1 MAWLCVGAGD
11 VAYDIEP
18 RASLPEV
25 QLDSPGVPD
34 EPDGAVDDVLKHG
47 FEPPALGVDLLRG
60 NGFAPNDFLSEGAQ
74 QVECD
79 HGAEQDDLV
88 GAEKRCQEKVSGKG
102 VSVDIRTFSLVDPDA
117 FGKGVRKRC
126 QCRHSNIFTC

>member
-34 EPDGAVDDVLKHG
+34 EPDGAVDDILEHG

-60 NGFAPNDFLSEGAQ
+60 NGFALDDFLSEGAQ
-74 QVECD
+74 QVE
-79 HGAEQDDLV
+79 
-88 GAEKRCQEKVSGKG
+88 
-102 VSVDIRTFSLVDPDA
+102 
-117 FGKGVRKRC
+117 
-126 QCRHSNIFTC
+126 